1 MELQLNL
8 QPVLM
13 ELQLDLE
20 LILFLLKLEL
30 NMGLGI
36 PPFFLVPPLQNF
48 PLCPSLPNFL
58 SILFLH
64 GANY

>member
-1 MELQLNL
+1 
-8 QPVLM
+8 
-13 ELQLDLE
+13 
-20 LILFLLKLEL
+20 LKLEL